1 MKFTKLAILLM
12 GTIFLASCTDNS
24 AELKKLNENITSLEA
39 KLEVKSKE
47 QATLEANKKVVTDFY
62 QDLFGNQ
69 NYQNIDK
76 YVGPVYIQH
85 NPNVA
90 DGREALKEMLPIW
103 LKDAPKFKL
112 NFNLVVAEKDLVFVQ
127 VITNKEGDRTSTMD
141 VFRVTD
147 GKISEHWDAF
157 NTFKKGDTSANDNP
171 LF

>member
-1 MKFTKLAILLM
+1 MKFTKLVILLM
-12 GTIFLASCTDNS
+12 GTIFLTSCSDNS
-24 AELKKLNENITSLEA
+24 AELKKLSDNVTSLEA

-47 QATLEANKKVVTDFY
+47 QSTLEANKKVVTDFY

-69 NYQNIDK
+69 NYQNMDK
-76 YVGPVYIQH
+76 YVGPIYIQH

-90 DGREALKEMLPIW
+90 DGREALQKMLPVW
-103 LKDAPKFKL
+103 FKGAPKYQL
-112 NFNLVVAEKDLVFVQ
+112 DFNLVFAEKDLVFVQ
-127 VITNKEGDRTSTMD
+127 VITEKDGDRTSTMD

>member
-1 MKFTKLAILLM
+1 MKKVQLTVVLIGAIL
-12 GTIFLASCTDNS
+12 FASCTDNS
-24 AELKKLNENITSLEA
+24 AELKKLNENITNLES
-39 KLEVKSKE
+39 KIEVQNQE

-69 NYQNIDK
+69 NYQNMDK

-112 NFNLVVAEKDLVFVQ
+112 NFNLIVAEKDLVFVQ

-141 VFRVTD
+141 VFRITD

-157 NTFKKGDTSANDNP
+157 NTFNKGDKSANDNP

>member
-24 AELKKLNENITSLEA
+24 AELKKLNENITNLES
-39 KLEVKSKE
+39 KIEVQNQE

>member
-141 VFRVTD
+141 VFRITD

-157 NTFKKGDTSANDNP
+157 NTFNKGDTSANDNP

>member
-112 NFNLVVAEKDLVFVQ
+112 NFNLIVAEKDLVFVQ
-127 VITNKEGDRTSTMD
+127 VITENDGNRTSTMD
-141 VFRVTD
+141 VFRITD

-157 NTFKKGDTSANDNP
+157 NTFNKGDKSANDNP

>member
-1 MKFTKLAILLM
+1 MKKVQLTVVLIGAIL
-12 GTIFLASCTDNS
+12 FASCTDNS
-24 AELKKLNENITSLEA
+24 AKLKKLNENITNLES
-39 KLEVKSKE
+39 KIEVQNKE

-69 NYQNIDK
+69 NYQNMDK

-127 VITNKEGDRTSTMD
+127 VITENDGNRTSTMD

-157 NTFKKGDTSANDNP
+157 NTFKKGDKSANDNP